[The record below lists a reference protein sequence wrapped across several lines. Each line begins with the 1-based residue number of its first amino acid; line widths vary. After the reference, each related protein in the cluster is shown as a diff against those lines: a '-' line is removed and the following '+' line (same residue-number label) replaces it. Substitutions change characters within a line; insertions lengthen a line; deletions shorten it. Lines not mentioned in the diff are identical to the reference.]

1 MISKPKK
8 QVTMAEMDTSSSGGK
23 GKHGGTK
30 SKKQST
36 RVDMTPMVDLG
47 FLLITFFMLTTTMAK
62 PKTMDL
68 IMPKDTEKVEEQNK
82 VKESTALTIL
92 LGKKNQVYYY
102 EGLAQ
107 DPNASSNP
115 DFFKATS
122 FANKD
127 GIRDVIIK
135 KRDEVA
141 KLRSSKGQP
150 EDVVIMIK
158 ADDGAVY
165 QNFVDI
171 LDEMAIN
178 RIQKYATVDITDQD
192 KEWIKSTEASNGI
205 N

>member
-1 MISKPKK
+1 
-8 QVTMAEMDTSSSGGK
+8 MDTSSSGG
-23 GKHGGTK
+23 GKKHQGTK
-30 SKKQST
+30 SKKLST

-47 FLLITFFMLTTTMAK
+47 FLLITFFMLTTTMSK

-68 IMPKDTEKVEEQNK
+68 VMPKDTEKEEEQNK

-92 LGKKNQVYYY
+92 LGKKDQVYYY

-122 FANKD
+122 FANTN

-135 KRDEVA
+135 KRDEVSKFRNA
-141 KLRSSKGQP
+141 KGEP
-150 EDVVIMIK
+150 EDVVVLIK
-158 ADDGAVY
+158 ADDGSTY
-165 QNFVDI
+165 KNFVDL

-178 RIQKYATVDITDQD
+178 RIQRYATVDISDQD
-192 KEWIKSTEASNGI
+192 KQWIKATETSNGI
-205 N
+205 Q

>member
-1 MISKPKK
+1 
-8 QVTMAEMDTSSSGGK
+8 MAEMDTSSSGGGK
-23 GKHGGTK
+23 KKHGVTK
-30 SKKQST
+30 SKKLST

-47 FLLITFFMLTTTMAK
+47 FLLITFFMLTTTMSK

-68 IMPKDTEKVEEQNK
+68 IMPKDTEKEEEQNK

-102 EGLAQ
+102 AGLAQ

-122 FANKD
+122 FANTG
-127 GIRDVIIK
+127 GIRDIIIQ

-141 KLRSSKGQP
+141 RLRNHKGEP
-150 EDVVIMIK
+150 EDVVVIIK
-158 ADDGAVY
+158 ADDGATY
-165 QNFVDI
+165 QNFVDL

-178 RIQKYATVDITDQD
+178 RIQRYATVDISDQD
-192 KEWIKSTEASNGI
+192 KQWIKATETSNGI
-205 N
+205 Q

>member
-1 MISKPKK
+1 
-8 QVTMAEMDTSSSGGK
+8 MAEMDTSSSGGK
-23 GKHGGTK
+23 GKHAGTK

-47 FLLITFFMLTTTMAK
+47 FLLITFFMLTTTMSK

-68 IMPKDTEKVEEQNK
+68 IMPKDTENEKDQNK

-92 LGKKNQVYYY
+92 LGKDNRVYYY

-115 DFFKATS
+115 DFFQATS
-122 FANKD
+122 FANKG
-127 GIRDVIIK
+127 GIRDEIIR

-141 KLRSSKGQP
+141 KLRNAKGEP
-150 EDVVIMIK
+150 EDVVVIIK
-158 ADDGAVY
+158 ADDQANY
-165 QNFVDI
+165 KNFVDI

-178 RIQKYATVDITDQD
+178 KIQRYATVDISDQD
-192 KEWIKSTEASNGI
+192 KKWIQSTETANGVPPAAPATPAK
-205 N
+205 

>member
-1 MISKPKK
+1 
-8 QVTMAEMDTSSSGGK
+8 MAEMDTSSSGGK
-23 GKHGGTK
+23 GKKHGGTK
-30 SKKQST
+30 SKKLST

-68 IMPKDTEKVEEQNK
+68 IMPKDTENEEEKNK

-115 DFFKATS
+115 DFFQATS
-122 FANKD
+122 FANKG
-127 GIRDVIIK
+127 GIRDVIIR

-141 KLRSSKGQP
+141 QLRNAKGQP
-150 EDVVIMIK
+150 EDVVVMIK

-192 KEWIKSTEASNGI
+192 KTWIQSTETANGI
-205 N
+205 K

>member
-1 MISKPKK
+1 
-8 QVTMAEMDTSSSGGK
+8 MAEMDTSSGGGK
-23 GKHGGTK
+23 KHEGTK
-30 SKKQST
+30 SKKLST

-47 FLLITFFMLTTTMAK
+47 FLLITFFMLTTTMSK

-68 IMPKDTEKVEEQNK
+68 VMPKDTEKEEEQNK

-92 LGKKNQVYYY
+92 LGKKDQVYYY

-115 DFFKATS
+115 DFFKATN
-122 FANKD
+122 FANTN

-141 KLRSSKGQP
+141 RLRNSKGEP
-150 EDVVIMIK
+150 EDVVVLIK
-158 ADDGAVY
+158 ADDGSTY
-165 QNFVDI
+165 KNFVDL

-178 RIQKYATVDITDQD
+178 RIQRYATVDISDQD
-192 KEWIKSTEASNGI
+192 KQWIKATETSNGI
-205 N
+205 Q

>member
-1 MISKPKK
+1 
-8 QVTMAEMDTSSSGGK
+8 MAEMDTSSSGGK
-23 GKHGGTK
+23 GKHQGTK

-47 FLLITFFMLTTTMAK
+47 FLLITFFMLTTTMSK

-68 IMPKDTEKVEEQNK
+68 IMPKDTQDEKEQNK

-92 LGKKNQVYYY
+92 LGKKDRVYYY

-107 DPNASSNP
+107 DPNASANP
-115 DFFKATS
+115 EFFKATS
-122 FANKD
+122 FANKG

-141 KLRSSKGQP
+141 QLRNAKGEP
-150 EDVVIMIK
+150 EDVVVIIK
-158 ADDGAVY
+158 ADDDATY
-165 QNFVDI
+165 KDFVDI

-178 RIQKYATVDITDQD
+178 RIQRYATVDISDQD
-192 KEWIKSTEASNGI
+192 KTWIHQTEAANGGGSK
-205 N
+205 

>member
-1 MISKPKK
+1 
-8 QVTMAEMDTSSSGGK
+8 MAEMDTSSSGG
-23 GKHGGTK
+23 GKKHQGTK
-30 SKKQST
+30 SKKLST

-47 FLLITFFMLTTTMAK
+47 FLLITFFMLTTTMSK

-68 IMPKDTEKVEEQNK
+68 IMPKDTKDEKEQNK

-92 LGKKNQVYYY
+92 LGKNNRVFYY

-107 DPNASSNP
+107 DPNASANP

-135 KRDEVA
+135 KRDAVSQLRNA
-141 KLRSSKGQP
+141 KGEP
-150 EDVVIMIK
+150 EDVVVIIK
-158 ADDGAVY
+158 ADDDATY
-165 QNFVDI
+165 KNFVDI

-178 RIQKYATVDITDQD
+178 RIQRYATVDISDQD
-192 KEWIKSTEASNGI
+192 KTWIKQTESANAGGSQ
-205 N
+205 